1 MTGND
6 IRRIA
11 EEALQASLMKIDE
24 SEEFIPQ
31 ALDRAWN
38 RGANVMFN
46 EFIIHLCEFERSE
59 KE

>member
-1 MTGND
+1 MTEND
-6 IRRIA
+6 VRRIA
-11 EEALQASLMKIDE
+11 EEALHDALMNIDE
-24 SEEFIPQ
+24 SEGLFPQ